1 MCSRS
6 LLNHGPSF
14 QSNTISLTQ
23 IAIRYRHAKQSTYG
37 KSNLAR
43 SKKWRPLKDCKRPWV
58 PQFDGAPQRKA
69 IVEAVFIKQPRKP
82 DSGKRQ
88 CVKARIRSNGRA
100 LYAYIPFEKYP
111 LSKWNHVLL
120 EGFRSSDVPYVHARC
135 IRGKYDLPPPQIR
148 GSSNK
153 PSRKG
158 MPGRKVDRLK
168 TLRTKYYRI
177 KSSIIPDIH
186 QYMV

>member
-1 MCSRS
+1 MFSSIVSRS
-6 LLNHGPSF
+6 RVCNG
-14 QSNTISLTQ
+14 SLTPITYQ
-23 IAIRYRHAKQSTYG
+23 ISVRYRKGRTPG

-43 SKKWRPLKDCKRPWV
+43 SKKWRPLKDNTKPNVR
-58 PQFDGAPQRKA
+58 QFDGAPQRKA
-69 IVEAVFIKQPRKP
+69 IVEQVMIKSPRKP

-88 CVKARIRSNGRA
+88 CVKARIRSNGKA
-100 LYAYIPFEKYP
+100 IFAYIPFEKYP

-120 EGFRSSDVPYVHARC
+120 EGFRSSDIPFVHARC

-158 MPGRKVDRLK
+158 LPGKKVDRLK
-168 TLRTKYYRI
+168 TLRRKYYRI
-177 KSSIIPDIH
+177 KSNIIPDIN

>member
-1 MCSRS
+1 MFSSVVCRS
-6 LLNHGPSF
+6 KVYNGLLTPYN
-14 QSNTISLTQ
+14 IS
-23 IAIRYRHAKQSTYG
+23 IRYRKGRTPG

-43 SKKWRPLKDCKRPWV
+43 SKKWRPLKDNTKPNVR
-58 PQFDGAPQRKA
+58 QFDGAPQRKA
-69 IVEAVFIKQPRKP
+69 IVEQVMIKSPRKP

-88 CVKARIRSNGRA
+88 CVKARIRSNGKA
-100 LYAYIPFEKYP
+100 IFAYIPFEKYP

-120 EGFRSSDVPYVHARC
+120 EGFRSSDIPFVHARC

-158 MPGRKVDRLK
+158 LPGKKVDRLK

-177 KSSIIPDIH
+177 KSNIIPDIN